1 MRRPWSERREETILH
16 MTTDVASRRALLRL
30 ARGAIIDRVGG
41 SRSAVDTSLPILDER
56 RGVFVTLTLHERLRG
71 CLGRVEADAPLREL
85 IPDMARAAATSD
97 PRFAPVAPSDVD
109 LLVIEVS
116 LLSAPESIDPRHVDV
131 GRHGLIV
138 STRGR
143 RGLLL
148 PQVPLQFG
156 WSREEFL
163 DEVCVKAGLPPDA
176 WRNESARLLA
186 FTAEVFSE
194 EDEG

>member
-1 MRRPWSERREETILH
+1 
-16 MTTDVASRRALLRL
+16 MTTELASRRALLRL
-30 ARGAIIDRVGG
+30 ARGAIVDLVGG
-41 SRSAVDTSLPILDER
+41 SGCVVDTSLPILDER
-56 RGVFVTLTLHERLRG
+56 RGAFVTLTLHERLRG
-71 CLGRVEADAPLREL
+71 CIGRVEAEVPLRAL

-97 PRFAPVAPSDVD
+97 PRFAPVARNDVD
-109 LLVIEVS
+109 VLVIEVS

-138 STRGR
+138 SARGR

-176 WRNESARLLA
+176 WRTPGTRLQS

-194 EDEG
+194 GDDE

>member
-1 MRRPWSERREETILH
+1 

-30 ARGAIIDRVGG
+30 ARGAIIDLLGG
-41 SRSAVDTSLPILDER
+41 SGNAVDTSLPILDER
-56 RGVFVTLTLHERLRG
+56 RGAFVTLTLNERLRG
-71 CLGRVEADAPLREL
+71 CIGRVEAEVPLRAL
-85 IPDMARAAATSD
+85 IPEMARAAATSD
-97 PRFAPVAPSDVD
+97 PRFAPVAHSDVD
-109 LLVIEVS
+109 RLVIEVS
-116 LLSAPESIDPRHVDV
+116 LLSAPESIDPRHVEV

-138 STRGR
+138 TARGR

-148 PQVPLQFG
+148 PQVPLAYG

-176 WRNESARLLA
+176 WRTESARLLA